1 MHFTMEE
8 FGKVCLIILAICL
21 VLGIM
26 YVLGPIV
33 QNGVSGM
40 IEKFVNSVDIP
51 TL

>member
-1 MHFTMEE
+1 MHFTMED
-8 FGKVCLIILAICL
+8 FGKVCLAICL